1 MRQVKI
7 KKTTVVA
14 ASVAAAVMVLIGIAV
29 WLWPDRD
36 EPEVAA
42 PPVAVKPPA
51 SQPAGPPPVRLV
63 TRPPVKDRLSESTF
77 VGTDGRMYSSYDTD
91 GDGLYDADEIRQY
104 GTLMYDPYTRQNAG
118 SIEYVEAPNPDD
130 TDGDGLPDE
139 WEMGY
144 FGKLA
149 FGPDDDPDGDGFPNS
164 VEFSLGAKRVGL
176 SGPTIP
182 PRSGGRAR
190 RGCRRAT
197 RPAGCR
203 GS

>member
-182 PRSGGRAR
+182 PRSGGLAR